1 MSFEIIPTPD
11 FARSLKVL
19 AKRHKSLK
27 QDMSVFV
34 SSLKENPLQ
43 GTEIAPNIRKV
54 RLTIT
59 SKGKGKSGGAR
70 IITYIMAV
78 SEDAGNVY
86 LIDIYDK
93 SDYDTVDVSVLKKMI
108 ADLDLL

>member
-11 FARSLKVL
+11 FSRSLKVL
-19 AKRHKSLK
+19 AKRHRSLK

-43 GTEIAPNIRKV
+43 GTEIAPNRKV

-70 IITYIMAV
+70 VITYLMAV
-78 SEDAGNVY
+78 SEDAGDVY

-93 SDYDTVDVSVLKKMI
+93 SDYGTVDVSVIKKMI
-108 ADLDLL
+108 ADLGL

>member
-11 FARSLKVL
+11 FSRSLKVL
-19 AKRHKSLK
+19 AKRHRSLK

-70 IITYIMAV
+70 VITLMAV
-78 SEDAGNVY
+78 SEDAGDVY

-93 SDYDTVDVSVLKKMI
+93 SDYDTVDVSVIKKMI
-108 ADLDLL
+108 ADLGL

>member
-19 AKRHKSLK
+19 AKRHRSLK
-27 QDMSVFV
+27 QDMTVFV
-34 SSLKENPLQ
+34 LSLKENPLQ
-43 GTEIAPNIRKV
+43 GKEIAPNIRKV

-70 IITYIMAV
+70 IITYIMSV
-78 SEDAGNVY
+78 SEDAGSVY

>member
-1 MSFEIIPTPD
+1 MSFEIIPTPE

-27 QDMSVFV
+27 QDMFLFV

-54 RLTIT
+54 RIAIT

-78 SEDAGNVY
+78 SEEVKDVY

-93 SDYDTVDVSVLKKMI
+93 SDYDTVDVSVIKQMI
-108 ADLDLL
+108 SELGI